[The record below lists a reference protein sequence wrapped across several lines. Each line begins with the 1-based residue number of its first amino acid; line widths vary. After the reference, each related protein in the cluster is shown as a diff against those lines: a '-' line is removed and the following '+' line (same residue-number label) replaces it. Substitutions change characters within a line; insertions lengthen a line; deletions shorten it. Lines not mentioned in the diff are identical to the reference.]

1 MVYLDSSAIVK
12 LVVPEPESEALR
24 RFLADH
30 EDRVASGLVRVEVLR
45 ALRRTHGRSRAA
57 PPRAEQILEGIA
69 LVAVDE
75 AILHDAAALG
85 PAPLRSLDAV
95 HLATALSLD
104 GLEALVTYDPR
115 LRVAAVAA
123 GLDVESPA

>member
-12 LVVPEPESEALR
+12 LVVPEPESEALC

-45 ALRRTHGRSRAA
+45 ALRRTNGRSRAA
-57 PPRAEQILEGIA
+57 LRRAEQVLEGIA

-75 AILHDAAALG
+75 AILHDAATLG

-104 GLEALVTYDPR
+104 ALEALVTYDIL
-115 LRVAAVAA
+115 LRAAAVAA
-123 GLDVESPA
+123 GLEVESPA

>member
-45 ALRRTHGRSRAA
+45 ALRRTHGGARAA
-57 PPRAEQILEGIA
+57 LRRAEQVLEGIA
-69 LVAVDE
+69 LIAVDE
-75 AILHDAAALG
+75 TILRDAAALEPG
-85 PAPLRSLDAV
+85 RLRSLDAV
-95 HLATALSLD
+95 HLATALSLE
-104 GLEALVTYDPR
+104 GLEALVTYDLR
-115 LRVAAVAA
+115 LGAAAVAA
-123 GLDVESPA
+123 GLEVESPK

>member
-30 EDRVASGLVRVEVLR
+30 EDRVASGFVRVEVLR
-45 ALRRTHGRSRAA
+45 ALRRTHGGYRTALR
-57 PPRAEQILEGIA
+57 RAEQVLEGIA

-85 PAPLRSLDAV
+85 PAPPPCAASMPF
-95 HLATALSLD
+95 TSP
-104 GLEALVTYDPR
+104 PR
-115 LRVAAVAA
+115 CRWT
-123 GLDVESPA
+123 DSKPW